1 MVFVQIR
8 AERAE
13 DLPGIRRVNEAAFGT
28 RTEADLVD
36 ALRARAA
43 SAVSLVADVDGEVTG
58 HILLSP
64 VTLTS
69 DPALLVLGLAPMAV
83 LPERQRQGIGG
94 ALVGAVLDA
103 ARQTRAAAVCVLGHA
118 EYYPRF
124 GFERASRFGIVCE
137 YDVPDEVFMILE
149 LEAGALR
156 GGGTIRY
163 HPAFAEFA

>member
-1 MVFVQIR
+1 VFFVQIR
-8 AERAE
+8 AERTE

-43 SAVSLVADVDGEVTG
+43 SVVSLVADVDGDVAG

-64 VTLTS
+64 VTLSS
-69 DPALLVLGLAPMAV
+69 DPELFLFGLAPMAV

-94 ALVGAVLDA
+94 ALVRAGLDA
-103 ARQTRAAAVCVLGHA
+103 ARQAAAAGVCVLGHA

-124 GFERASRFGIVCE
+124 GFERASRFGIVSE

-149 LEAGALR
+149 LKAAALR
-156 GGGTIRY
+156 GGTIRY